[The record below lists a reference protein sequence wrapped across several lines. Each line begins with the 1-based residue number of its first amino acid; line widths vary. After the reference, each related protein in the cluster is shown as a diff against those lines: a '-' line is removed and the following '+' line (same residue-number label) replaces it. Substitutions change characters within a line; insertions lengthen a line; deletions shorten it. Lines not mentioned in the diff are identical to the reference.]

1 MSQPI
6 SALYFGHS
14 QSERRIGLD
23 LSAGPGFTVCEHR
36 SGPSLT
42 ECTEGNSV
50 TRLMAPLIRAIFTPL
65 IPSHC
70 YKDTPSSQHA
80 QCQQSPATN
89 TRCNTHNA
97 GVNMSDISKTT
108 GPASRRGWQ
117 RARLAADEAG
127 SGRGWQRRPV
137 TARLAVKYNY
147 HPPTK

>member
-50 TRLMAPLIRAIFTPL
+50 TRLMAPLIRAIFTP
-65 IPSHC
+65 
-70 YKDTPSSQHA
+70 PSSPPIVTKTHHLLNMHNVSNR
-80 QCQQSPATN
+80 QQQ
-89 TRCNTHNA
+89 TRAVTHT
-97 GVNMSDISKTT
+97 M
-108 GPASRRGWQ
+108 
-117 RARLAADEAG
+117 
-127 SGRGWQRRPV
+127 PV
-137 TARLAVKYNY
+137 SI
-147 HPPTK
+147 